1 VRFSYRCSANDETT
15 IEVDIV
21 PVADRDDCYRVTV
34 GEQIF
39 ELSANIFYQAAFS
52 KEGGEIL
59 LQYEGREYHLFDASQ
74 RRRTAPTGRGD
85 LRAPT
90 AGTIMR
96 VLVAAGDQV
105 RTGDPLVILE
115 AMKMEQQITAPQDG
129 VVSRVLCHE
138 GEQVA
143 AGTELV
149 VLTPATGE
157 TSPST

>member
-1 VRFSYRCSANDETT
+1 VRFSYRRSVADETA

-21 PVADRDDCYRVTV
+21 PVEDRADCYRVTI
-34 GEQIF
+34 GEQVF
-39 ELSANIFYQAAFS
+39 ELSANVFHRAAFS

-59 LQYEGREYHLFDASQ
+59 LQYEGREYHLYDAAV

-85 LRAPT
+85 LRAPM
-90 AGTIMR
+90 AGKIIQ

-105 RTGDPLVILE
+105 HTGDPLVILE

-129 VVSRVLCHE
+129 IVSRVLCHV

-149 VLTPATGE
+149 VLTAEAGV
-157 TSPST
+157 TSP